1 MIRRTAWLW
10 IGLALAAAALPQL
23 GSDYLIGLGITLLMW
38 IALAESWIVL
48 SGMTGYVSFGH
59 AVFYG
64 LGAYVMVVC
73 WNDLSGWAGFL
84 AAGLAAGLFA
94 LAIGYPV
101 LRVRGPYFVILTYG
115 LAELVKFLIIN
126 TEAALGKFGRLV
138 FGAPPLATLYYL
150 MLGLAALAVLIAWT
164 VRRSR
169 LGLGLAAIREDETAA
184 ENAGVPVARLKLI
197 AFALSAA
204 IPGMVGAVMALRSS
218 YFEPLQAF
226 SPTVSFN
233 IVAMAVIG
241 GGDDAPGPIL
251 GALFLVLLSELL
263 WAHLPEVYMIILGLL
278 VIGFVL
284 FAPEGL
290 HGRLQRL
297 RRP

>member
-73 WNDLSGWAGFL
+73 WNDLPGWAGFL

-115 LAELVKFLIIN
+115 LAELVKFLVIN

-150 MLGLAALAVLIAWT
+150 M
-164 VRRSR
+164 
-169 LGLGLAAIREDETAA
+169 LGLAAIREDETAA